1 MIPFQIVVIAGSAV
15 QSGKLNDIP
24 HNIEHEP
31 FVVIAADKLSQ
42 VQDQQRVSHIKMRR
56 LAL

>member
-1 MIPFQIVVIAGSAV
+1 MTLVVGLAV
-15 QSGKLNDIP
+15 QSSKLNDIP

-31 FVVIAADKLSQ
+31 FVVVAADKLSQ